1 MISAAPLGLWLLG
14 LASACF
20 TSACF
25 VSLCFTSTFFVSDL
39 TGAIFSS
46 LLTGALVVI
55 GPALWPRSSFS
66 TRAAR
71 AELSPAGSSIWPQIN
86 SSINLG
92 GVAPRIAVKPLAT
105 KSADLIRFATPIN
118 LAWVRIRSN
127 WSTGNCIR
135 SEELLSST
143 APTIIRSRRRSS
155 RSEAKRFGSCPDST
169 TRSTVLNK
177 EALSWAASASI
188 ASSNKAPSV

>member
-1 MISAAPLGLWLLG
+1 M
-14 LASACF
+14 
-20 TSACF
+20 
-25 VSLCFTSTFFVSDL
+25 
-39 TGAIFSS
+39 
-46 LLTGALVVI
+46 I

-92 GVAPRIAVKPLAT
+92 GVAPRIAVKPFAT

-127 WSTGNCIR
+127 
-135 SEELLSST
+135 
-143 APTIIRSRRRSS
+143 
-155 RSEAKRFGSCPDST
+155 
-169 TRSTVLNK
+169 
-177 EALSWAASASI
+177 
-188 ASSNKAPSV
+188 

>member
-1 MISAAPLGLWLLG
+1 M
-14 LASACF
+14 
-20 TSACF
+20 
-25 VSLCFTSTFFVSDL
+25 
-39 TGAIFSS
+39 
-46 LLTGALVVI
+46 I

-127 WSTGNCIR
+127 
-135 SEELLSST
+135 
-143 APTIIRSRRRSS
+143 
-155 RSEAKRFGSCPDST
+155 
-169 TRSTVLNK
+169 
-177 EALSWAASASI
+177 
-188 ASSNKAPSV
+188 